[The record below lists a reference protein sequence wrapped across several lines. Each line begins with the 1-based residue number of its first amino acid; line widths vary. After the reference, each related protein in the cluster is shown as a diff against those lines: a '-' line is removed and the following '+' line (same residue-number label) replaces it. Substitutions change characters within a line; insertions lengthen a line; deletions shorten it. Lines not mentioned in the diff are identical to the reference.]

1 MHISPRAAPS
11 GCPPI
16 RTFVTSSCVRE
27 SLLADSLYDR
37 LFWKNLIQLILASTP
52 VQLNWTVTLFLPSTL
67 PIIIDEIFWI
77 HWRESYILAS
87 CLPLLRLCHYR
98 TFIGRRFFTVAKILY
113 SRYLLA
119 SFPATSR
126 YFTCTYMH
134 GHMNLLV
141 CMLEDGVL
149 DPCLHVERGHRCVWF
164 AQRHDTNV
172 VTSHCFQPMA
182 SSSSW

>member
-1 MHISPRAAPS
+1 MVHISPRVALSWMSTNTRLRDLIMHERVTAS
-11 GCPPI
+11 
-16 RTFVTSSCVRE
+16 RFFVWSALLKESDPANLGIDSSTIKLDCHLISAVGPTDHHRWNILDPLTRE
-27 SLLADSLYDR
+27 LYIGE
-37 LFWKNLIQLILASTP
+37 LSAM
-52 VQLNWTVTLFLPSTL
+52 
-67 PIIIDEIFWI
+67 
-77 HWRESYILAS
+77 
-87 CLPLLRLCHYR
+87 LRLCHYR

-119 SFPATSR
+119 SFLATSR

-172 VTSHCFQPMA
+172 VA
-182 SSSSW
+182 SYHF